1 MEKVNV
7 EAIKARLLLLGFDDR
22 LEEKL
27 MGQICFS
34 PPAFDVRFDKVVGED
49 SCTFFVRIE
58 KVANGDF
65 AVVNYSAYLRK
76 GFVLNAATR
85 AVADRMSKIDWSLLS
100 FARVSSLMVV
110 ELSVLKDAFNLLQE
124 VEKLSEASLV
134 LYRYWAG
141 TSLESLI
148 PGVGVIK
155 AKYELMQRFYVSRE
169 HPPITSDE
177 AMRFLQNRWLEK
189 AMQQSRVQQR
199 QAESDTRTSGSK
211 KTKKRV
217 GKKK

>member
-7 EAIKARLLLLGFDDR
+7 EAIKARLLSLGFDDR

-34 PPAFDVRFDKVVGED
+34 PPAFDVRFDKVAGED

-85 AVADRMSKIDWSLLS
+85 AVADRISKIDWNLLS
-100 FARVSSLMVV
+100 FARASSSVVV
-110 ELSVLKDAFNLLQE
+110 ELPVLKDAYNLLQE
-124 VEKLSEASLV
+124 VEKLSEATL
-134 LYRYWAG
+134 LFF
-141 TSLESLI
+141 TEI
-148 PGVGVIK
+148 
-155 AKYELMQRFYVSRE
+155 FC
-169 HPPITSDE
+169 
-177 AMRFLQNRWLEK
+177 
-189 AMQQSRVQQR
+189 
-199 QAESDTRTSGSK
+199 
-211 KTKKRV
+211 
-217 GKKK
+217 